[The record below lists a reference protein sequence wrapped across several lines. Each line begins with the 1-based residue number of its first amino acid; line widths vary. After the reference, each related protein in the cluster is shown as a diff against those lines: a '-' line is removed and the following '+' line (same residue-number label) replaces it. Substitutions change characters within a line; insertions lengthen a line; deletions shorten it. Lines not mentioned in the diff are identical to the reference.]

1 MQDLDSLLNE
11 GTSTDNT
18 PQGQYNTLPDINPV
32 DIETPNCTLA
42 ETSVKIDSK
51 YIITWKAKSTS
62 TPQIL
67 LHFRGSS

>member
-51 YIITWKAKSTS
+51 YIIT
-62 TPQIL
+62 
-67 LHFRGSS
+67 